1 MGRDIGTN
9 VYSNNFEPQVMGLLD
24 ARTRVDT
31 KADLTKEATWASS
44 DGNTY
49 APVGIRVSVT
59 DDSTSG
65 NNGVYMLMSEDYAIA
80 SNWMKIGS
88 DGNMEFVMVD
98 LSTVNTIPGTYTPDR
113 YLMGEFIKIQDALSI
128 DTPFFVYQFNAEFGQ
143 FQTSAIADGSIYLQL
158 SILYRDE
165 IWLINFD
172 GGNYTVAKADMGGSS
187 VSSNVKILTTPDL
200 LNSSRTSTINLSAAD
215 IAIIKGLS
223 VGKDILVY
231 NGAVGAAFA
240 YTPLT
245 IMNAGSGSIQIYNI
259 TLVQAGALYTFTINT
274 TNLTTYTA
282 GKLTKIEGSGGGD
295 SSKLYTT
302 TLNLGDIS
310 TRDNKAASDAE
321 RVEVDNIIS
330 KVQEGYTIL
339 SVQNDVGVN
348 DSNSRYGIV
357 AVTLSEDKQEI
368 WMQVVD
374 QWNVLTISY
383 NKKVLGA
390 PFYCYYLQKK
400 TEIVELPSDAS
411 ANMPYENGD
420 YNGSNQDFANKI
432 REISINPTNNY
443 LLKHSPTG
451 YYTVINPYRASTY
464 AGFYLSTSEGES
476 YHIYTSITTTDRSYT
491 IQSEGAYMLKQDTLV
506 SGKNI
511 KTINGQS
518 ILGSGDLPISGGG
531 SNVKFLNTPDLFS
544 RDRQTIISLNVNDQ
558 DVIKSL
564 YSNNYQQTPIF
575 YVGSM
580 TGDEGIYPISIACS
594 SFTTTIDPYGD
605 VVYLSTINDVGE
617 SYKIS
622 IDVIDWVASLPKQVP
637 SSSTTTSKHDLS
649 IDVKTYSPQGI
660 APKIYF
666 RIREKVPNGRIHFVR
681 KKRMRYFDRND
692 NLFQSLGYAVMEAD
706 CHHEGGVDVSTLSPN
721 TWYEYPII
729 GTDLISSY
737 PPGSS
742 VNGKVR
748 THGVI
753 RFKGATYAKSFEF
766 KNAPFTQT
774 QTTLHAG
781 LQYNVLS
788 GKKSPLFKERGEVVP
803 IDVRLR
809 ILSTSNYNAGYE
821 YSYVVQ

>member
-143 FQTSAIADGSIYLQL
+143 FQTSAIADGSISLQL

-200 LNSSRTSTINLSAAD
+200 LNASRTSTINLSAAD
-215 IAIIKGLS
+215 IAIIQGLS

-231 NGAVGAAFA
+231 NGVVGAATA

-245 IMNAGSGSIQIYNI
+245 IMNAGSGSIQMYNI
-259 TLVQAGALYTFTINT
+259 TFAQAGALYTFSIST
-274 TNLTTYTA
+274 TNKVTYTVSIL
-282 GKLTKIEGSGGGD
+282 KKVEGSGG
-295 SSKLYTT
+295 SSETAYLT
-302 TLNLGDIS
+302 TLDLAGTITGDTLDQLQYDEIVNIYNKCKAGIPVVIS
-310 TRDNKAASDAE
+310 MRDNYQGAL
-321 RVEVDNIIS
+321 NI
-330 KVQEGYTIL
+330 Y
-339 SVQNDVGVN
+339 
-348 DSNSRYGIV
+348 SNYGGI
-357 AVTLSEDKQEI
+357 
-368 WMQVVD
+368 
-374 QWNVLTISY
+374 
-383 NKKVLGA
+383 
-390 PFYCYYLQKK
+390 
-400 TEIVELPSDAS
+400 
-411 ANMPYENGD
+411 
-420 YNGSNQDFANKI
+420 
-432 REISINPTNNY
+432 
-443 LLKHSPTG
+443 
-451 YYTVINPYRASTY
+451 
-464 AGFYLSTSEGES
+464 
-476 YHIYTSITTTDRSYT
+476 TDRST
-491 IQSEGAYMLKQDTLV
+491 IT
-506 SGKNI
+506 
-511 KTINGQS
+511 
-518 ILGSGDLPISGGG
+518 
-531 SNVKFLNTPDLFS
+531 F
-544 RDRQTIISLNVNDQ
+544 TIIYGDYVESWSVLTRIDSSWERVYRRLSTE
-558 DVIKSL
+558 ISL
-564 YSNNYQQTPIF
+564 YDIVAENATDLLTSYGEELYDSIMMLDSLALKGIPVYANYF
-575 YVGSM
+575 DSLSGH
-580 TGDEGIYPISIACS
+580 YPISIRETFP
-594 SFTTTIDPYGD
+594 SFVVNYSGREFQIYYQINRDKTITYSVTD
-605 VVYLSTINDVGE
+605 VT
-617 SYKIS
+617 
-622 IDVIDWVASLPKQVP
+622 
-637 SSSTTTSKHDLS
+637 KHDLS

-666 RIREKVPNGRIHFVR
+666 RIKEIVPNGRIHFVR

-692 NLFQSLGYAVMEAD
+692 SLFQSLGYAVMEAD

-788 GKKSPLFKERGEVVP
+788 GKKSPLFKERGEVAP

-809 ILSTSNYNAGYE
+809 ILSTSNYNAGYK

>member
-31 KADLTKEATWASS
+31 KADLTKEATWTSS

-65 NNGVYMLMSEDYAIA
+65 NNGVYMLLSEDYAIA

-88 DGNMEFVMVD
+88 DGSSGGSAEFVMVD
-98 LSTVNTIPGTYTPDR
+98 LSNINAIPGIYSPDK
-113 YLMGEFIKIQDALSI
+113 YIHGEFAKIIDAIANNL
-128 DTPFFVYQFNAEFGQ
+128 PFFVFTFDGEIGLFA
-143 FQTSAIADGSIYLQL
+143 TSCVTDGTEIMLT
-158 SILYRDE
+158 ILYRDE

-172 GGNYTVAKADMGGSS
+172 GGNYTVAKADIGGGGGSS
-187 VSSNVKILTTPDL
+187 TSNVKVLTTPDL
-200 LNSSRTSTINLSAAD
+200 LNTSRTSTINLSAAD
-215 IAIIKGLS
+215 IAIIKGLL
-223 VGKDILVY
+223 VGKDIVIY
-231 NGAVGAAFA
+231 SGNVGAGKF
-240 YTPLT
+240 YIPLN
-245 IMNAGSGSIQIYNI
+245 IANAGNNNIQIYQ
-259 TLVQAGALYTFTINT
+259 TTVLMAGVIYTFTINT

-282 GKLTKIEGSGGGD
+282 SKLTKIEGSGGGESNVEFID
-295 SSKLYTT
+295 LSQIAAQNDTNVPASESLKTELEKLYDVVASTKIPFANWFDNIEGKYPISIKDDSGTNTT
-302 TLNLGDIS
+302 FTVLFNNELW
-310 TRDNKAASDAE
+310 
-321 RVEVDNIIS
+321 EVDYNRATS
-330 KVQEGYTIL
+330 TYSTTKV
-339 SVQNDVGVN
+339 
-348 DSNSRYGIV
+348 
-357 AVTLSEDKQEI
+357 
-368 WMQVVD
+368 
-374 QWNVLTISY
+374 
-383 NKKVLGA
+383 
-390 PFYCYYLQKK
+390 
-400 TEIVELPSDAS
+400 
-411 ANMPYENGD
+411 ENG
-420 YNGSNQDFANKI
+420 Q
-432 REISINPTNNY
+432 
-443 LLKHSPTG
+443 
-451 YYTVINPYRASTY
+451 
-464 AGFYLSTSEGES
+464 
-476 YHIYTSITTTDRSYT
+476 
-491 IQSEGAYMLKQDTLV
+491 
-506 SGKNI
+506 
-511 KTINGQS
+511 
-518 ILGSGDLPISGGG
+518 GGG
-531 SNVKFLNTPDLFS
+531 SNIKFLNTPDLFS

-637 SSSTTTSKHDLS
+637 SSSATTSKHDLS

-666 RIREKVPNGRIHFVR
+666 RIREKAPNGRIHFVR

-692 NLFQSLGYAVMEAD
+692 NLIRSLGYAVMEAD
-706 CHHEGGVDVSTLSPN
+706 CHHDGGVDVSTLSPN
-721 TWYEYPII
+721 TWYEYPIT
-729 GTDLISSY
+729 GVDLISSY

-803 IDVRLR
+803 IDVRLI

>member
-31 KADLTKEATWASS
+31 KADLTKTATWASS

-143 FQTSAIADGSIYLQL
+143 FQTSAIADGSISLQL

-200 LNSSRTSTINLSAAD
+200 LNASRTSTINLSAAD
-215 IAIIKGLS
+215 IAIIQGLS

-231 NGAVGAAFA
+231 NGVVGATTT

-259 TLVQAGALYTFTINT
+259 TFAQAGALYTFSIST
-274 TNLTTYTA
+274 TNKVTYTVSIL
-282 GKLTKIEGSGGGD
+282 KKVEGSGG
-295 SSKLYTT
+295 SSETAYLT
-302 TLNLGDIS
+302 TLDLAGTITGDTLDQLQYDEIVNIYNKCKAGIPVVIS
-310 TRDNKAASDAE
+310 MRDNYQGAL
-321 RVEVDNIIS
+321 NI
-330 KVQEGYTIL
+330 Y
-339 SVQNDVGVN
+339 
-348 DSNSRYGIV
+348 SNYGGI
-357 AVTLSEDKQEI
+357 
-368 WMQVVD
+368 
-374 QWNVLTISY
+374 
-383 NKKVLGA
+383 
-390 PFYCYYLQKK
+390 
-400 TEIVELPSDAS
+400 
-411 ANMPYENGD
+411 
-420 YNGSNQDFANKI
+420 
-432 REISINPTNNY
+432 
-443 LLKHSPTG
+443 
-451 YYTVINPYRASTY
+451 
-464 AGFYLSTSEGES
+464 
-476 YHIYTSITTTDRSYT
+476 TDRST
-491 IQSEGAYMLKQDTLV
+491 IT
-506 SGKNI
+506 
-511 KTINGQS
+511 
-518 ILGSGDLPISGGG
+518 
-531 SNVKFLNTPDLFS
+531 F
-544 RDRQTIISLNVNDQ
+544 TIIYGDYVESWSVLTRIDSSWERVYRRLSTE
-558 DVIKSL
+558 ISL
-564 YSNNYQQTPIF
+564 YDIVAENATDLLTSYGEELYDSIMMLDSLALKGIPVYANYF
-575 YVGSM
+575 DSLSGH
-580 TGDEGIYPISIACS
+580 YPISIRETFP
-594 SFTTTIDPYGD
+594 SFVVNYSGREFQIDYQINRDNTITYSVTD
-605 VVYLSTINDVGE
+605 VT
-617 SYKIS
+617 
-622 IDVIDWVASLPKQVP
+622 
-637 SSSTTTSKHDLS
+637 KHDLS

-666 RIREKVPNGRIHFVR
+666 RIKEIVPNGRIHFVR

-692 NLFQSLGYAVMEAD
+692 SLFQSLGYAVMEAD

>member
-1 MGRDIGTN
+1 MGRNIGTN

-31 KADLTKEATWASS
+31 KADLTKEATWTSS

-65 NNGVYMLMSEDYAIA
+65 NNGVYMLLSEDYAIA

-88 DGNMEFVMVD
+88 DGSSGGSAEFVMVD
-98 LSTVNTIPGTYTPDR
+98 LSNINAIPGIYSPDK
-113 YLMGEFIKIQDALSI
+113 YIHGEFAKIIDAIANNL
-128 DTPFFVYQFNAEFGQ
+128 PFFVFTFDGEIGLFA
-143 FQTSAIADGSIYLQL
+143 TSCVTDGTEIMLT
-158 SILYRDE
+158 ILYRDE

-172 GGNYTVAKADMGGSS
+172 GGNYTVAKADIGGGGGSS
-187 VSSNVKILTTPDL
+187 TSNVKVLTTPDL
-200 LNSSRTSTINLSAAD
+200 LNTSRTSTINLSAAD
-215 IAIIKGLS
+215 IAIIKGLL
-223 VGKDILVY
+223 VGKDIVIY
-231 NGAVGAAFA
+231 SGNVGAGKF
-240 YTPLT
+240 YIPLN
-245 IMNAGSGSIQIYNI
+245 IANAGNNNIQIYQ
-259 TLVQAGALYTFTINT
+259 TTVLMAGVIYTFTINT

-282 GKLTKIEGSGGGD
+282 SKLTKIEGSGGGESNVEFID
-295 SSKLYTT
+295 LSQIAAQNDTNVPASESLKTELEKLYDVVASTKIPFANWFDNIEGKYPISIKDDSGTNTT
-302 TLNLGDIS
+302 FTVLFNNELW
-310 TRDNKAASDAE
+310 
-321 RVEVDNIIS
+321 EVDYNRATS
-330 KVQEGYTIL
+330 TYSTTKV
-339 SVQNDVGVN
+339 
-348 DSNSRYGIV
+348 
-357 AVTLSEDKQEI
+357 
-368 WMQVVD
+368 
-374 QWNVLTISY
+374 
-383 NKKVLGA
+383 
-390 PFYCYYLQKK
+390 
-400 TEIVELPSDAS
+400 
-411 ANMPYENGD
+411 ENG
-420 YNGSNQDFANKI
+420 Q
-432 REISINPTNNY
+432 
-443 LLKHSPTG
+443 
-451 YYTVINPYRASTY
+451 
-464 AGFYLSTSEGES
+464 
-476 YHIYTSITTTDRSYT
+476 
-491 IQSEGAYMLKQDTLV
+491 
-506 SGKNI
+506 
-511 KTINGQS
+511 
-518 ILGSGDLPISGGG
+518 GGG
-531 SNVKFLNTPDLFS
+531 SNIKFLNTPDLFS

-637 SSSTTTSKHDLS
+637 SSSATTSKHDLS

-666 RIREKVPNGRIHFVR
+666 RIREKAPNGRIHFVR

-692 NLFQSLGYAVMEAD
+692 NLIRSLGYAVMEAD
-706 CHHEGGVDVSTLSPN
+706 CHHDGGVDVSTLSPN
-721 TWYEYPII
+721 TWYEYPIT
-729 GTDLISSY
+729 GVDLISSY

-803 IDVRLR
+803 IDVRLI

>member
-31 KADLTKEATWASS
+31 KADLTKTATWTSA

-49 APVGIRVSVT
+49 VPVGIRVSVT
-59 DDSTSG
+59 DDTTNG
-65 NNGVYMLMSEDYAIA
+65 NNGVYMLMGEEYTIA
-80 SNWMKIGS
+80 SNWMQINSSSGGGS
-88 DGNMEFVMVD
+88 TELVMVD

-143 FQTSAIADGSIYLQL
+143 FQTSAIADGSISLQL

-200 LNSSRTSTINLSAAD
+200 LNASRTSTINLSAAD

-231 NGAVGAAFA
+231 NGVVGAANT

-245 IMNAGSGSIQIYNI
+245 IMNAGSGSLQLYNI
-259 TLVQAGALYTFTINT
+259 TFAQASALYTFSIST
-274 TNLTTYTA
+274 TNKVTYTVSIL
-282 GKLTKIEGSGGGD
+282 KKVEGSGG
-295 SSKLYTT
+295 SSETAYLT
-302 TLNLGDIS
+302 TLDLWGTISSDPLDQSDYDEIVNIFNKWKAGIPIVVSMRDYYNGILNISTNRGDITEKS
-310 TRDNKAASDAE
+310 TISFSITRDDKIEIWKVLMKVGSYWE
-321 RVEVDNIIS
+321 RVYKKLPTEIS
-330 KVQEGYTIL
+330 LY
-339 SVQNDVGVN
+339 D
-348 DSNSRYGIV
+348 IV
-357 AVTLSEDKQEI
+357 AKNATDLI
-368 WMQVVD
+368 
-374 QWNVLTISY
+374 
-383 NKKVLGA
+383 
-390 PFYCYYLQKK
+390 
-400 TEIVELPSDAS
+400 
-411 ANMPYENGD
+411 
-420 YNGSNQDFANKI
+420 
-432 REISINPTNNY
+432 
-443 LLKHSPTG
+443 
-451 YYTVINPYRASTY
+451 
-464 AGFYLSTSEGES
+464 TSEGEYLYDSIMMLDSIVSSGTGESIYAS
-476 YHIYTSITTTDRSYT
+476 YFDS
-491 IQSEGAYMLKQDTLV
+491 L
-506 SGKNI
+506 SGH
-511 KTINGQS
+511 
-518 ILGSGDLPISGGG
+518 
-531 SNVKFLNTPDLFS
+531 
-544 RDRQTIISLNVNDQ
+544 
-558 DVIKSL
+558 
-564 YSNNYQQTPIF
+564 
-575 YVGSM
+575 
-580 TGDEGIYPISIACS
+580 YPISIRDTFP
-594 SFTTTIDPYGD
+594 SFVVNYSGREFQIDYQINRDNTITYSVTDITKY
-605 VVYLSTINDVGE
+605 
-617 SYKIS
+617 
-622 IDVIDWVASLPKQVP
+622 
-637 SSSTTTSKHDLS
+637 DLS

-692 NLFQSLGYAVMEAD
+692 NVFHSLCYAVMKAD
-706 CHHEGGVDVSTLSPN
+706 CHHDGGVDVSTLSPN
-721 TWYEYPII
+721 TWYEYPIT
-729 GTDLISSY
+729 GVDLISSY

-803 IDVRLR
+803 IDVRL
-809 ILSTSNYNAGYE
+809 ILLSTSNYNAGYE